1 MSGIS
6 DLPTLLASL
15 TPVVSSE
22 VYVFLTRP
30 SATYGDGAELDP
42 IASFL
47 ENEGLTLVVSRERAV
62 AAGDHYQG
70 EYGMISLGVHSD
82 LQAVGLT
89 ATIANAL
96 AEHSISANIVAAF
109 YHDHIFVPSS
119 RVGDAVKV
127 LEQLAADNQP

>member
-15 TPVVSSE
+15 NPVVSSD

-30 SATYGDGAELDP
+30 SAAYGDCAELNP
-42 IASFL
+42 IAAFL
-47 ENEGLTLVVSRERAV
+47 ENEGLTLVVPKERAI

-89 ATIANAL
+89 ATIAKAL
-96 AEHSISANIVAAF
+96 ADRGISANIVAAF

-119 RVGDAVKV
+119 RVDDAVKV
-127 LEQLAADNQP
+127 LEQLAADNQT

>member
-15 TPVVSSE
+15 TPAASHD
-22 VYVFLTRP
+22 VYVFLTWP
-30 SATYGDGAELDP
+30 SATYGDGAELNP
-42 IASFL
+42 IATFL
-47 ENEGLTLVVSRERAV
+47 ENEGLTLVVPKERAD
-62 AAGDHYQG
+62 AAGDHYHG

-89 ATIANAL
+89 AAIANAL
-96 AEHSISANIVAAF
+96 ADHGISANIVAAH
-109 YHDHIFVPSS
+109 YHDHIFVPFP
-119 RVGDAVKV
+119 RVGDALKV